1 MYNQDRSTNIF
12 SRKTSTGL
20 NANGGLKLADTQKL
34 VIYTLEYCPNCELVK
49 DYLNRNDIPFEEKT
63 MATAESLTELRING
77 VFVNEAPVLRGPGGF
92 LTTRDLFSKGD
103 LQEERIRRCSEGP

>member
-1 MYNQDRSTNIF
+1 
-12 SRKTSTGL
+12 
-20 NANGGLKLADTQKL
+20 
-34 VIYTLEYCPNCELVK
+34 
-49 DYLNRNDIPFEEKT
+49 

>member
-1 MYNQDRSTNIF
+1 M
-12 SRKTSTGL
+12 
-20 NANGGLKLADTQKL
+20 ADAKKL

-49 DYLNRNDIPFEEKT
+49 DHLIRNGIPFEEKN

-92 LTTRDLFSKGD
+92 LTTRDLFSRDD
-103 LQEERIRRCSEGP
+103 LQVERIRRCSEGI